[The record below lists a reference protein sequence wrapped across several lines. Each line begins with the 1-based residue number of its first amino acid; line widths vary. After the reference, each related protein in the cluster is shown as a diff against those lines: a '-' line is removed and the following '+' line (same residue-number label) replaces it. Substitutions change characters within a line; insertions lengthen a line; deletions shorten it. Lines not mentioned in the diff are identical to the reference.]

1 MTIFPSFCHSSLRN
15 RSSSSD
21 LCRHYLSA
29 CSPRFFQNTF
39 KGRSSRSH
47 RSAISFSLSL
57 VQFWTSS
64 GAPQGHPSLTFAV
77 YSSNPPS
84 SPFRSMTAVRC
95 GRGCRLVVSLKH
107 AGVQLLRRCQVSIR
121 AIRSRPSPAPAYAP
135 ANLGNPLSSG
145 IWPRFGNCYTTVMHE
160 LCIVAR

>member
-77 YSSNPPS
+77 YSSNPPRPPS
-84 SPFRSMTAVRC
+84 AQWPLFVVAAGADLWCHSNTLVSNCSGDVRC
-95 GRGCRLVVSLKH
+95 QFVRSDLDPRPPQRMHRPTSGTHYRPGSGH
-107 AGVQLLRRCQVSIR
+107 A
-121 AIRSRPSPAPAYAP
+121 
-135 ANLGNPLSSG
+135 SG
-145 IWPRFGNCYTTVMHE
+145 IVI
-160 LCIVAR
+160 LL